1 MEAGWAM
8 VLCVWHVF
16 APRRNGGEGVDGD
29 GGFVLGGW
37 RSAGGSRMRA
47 CGFGQTESNGGG
59 WRIDCRHGTHSSG
72 EHVGGE
78 EMAA

>member
-1 MEAGWAM
+1 MGHFRVARRIRGPERRMEAGWAK
-8 VLCVWHVF
+8 VLCVWNVF

-47 CGFGQTESNGGG
+47 CGFGQTESNGG
-59 WRIDCRHGTHSSG
+59 
-72 EHVGGE
+72 
-78 EMAA
+78 